1 MLNYLTVVVDHYDE
15 SGKPIFKSHAD
26 VMVHTLGKDISR
38 FHAIY
43 RPAMLM
49 AAGLEQYIPKQEY
62 VGGFFTVDGQKMSK
76 SLGNTI
82 YAEDLCTEYDRD
94 AMVFYLLYDIAQ

>member
-1 MLNYLTVVVDHYDE
+1 
-15 SGKPIFKSHAD
+15 
-26 VMVHTLGKDISR
+26 MVHTLGKDISR
-38 FHAIY
+38 FHAVY

-82 YAEDLCTEYDRD
+82 YAEDLVLSMIEMRWYFISSMISLRELMETSLERD
-94 AMVFYLLYDIAQ
+94 LRMSTKVCSWADGEIW